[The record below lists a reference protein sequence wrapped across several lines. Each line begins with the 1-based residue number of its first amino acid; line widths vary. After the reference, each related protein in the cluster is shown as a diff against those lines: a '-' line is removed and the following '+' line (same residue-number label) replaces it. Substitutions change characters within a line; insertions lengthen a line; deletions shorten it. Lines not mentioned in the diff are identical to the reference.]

1 MAYEILLDDFLAK
14 LSKKGIDISKLTIEE
29 ESTTD
34 RLNITKEFVYPI
46 KCSIDNFSKNN
57 QRLFTYNQIIKNT
70 PQTWGVFYYL
80 IIC

>member
-34 RLNITKEFVYPI
+34 RLNITKEEEGSPTFRFHNGKHWQPRTFLL
-46 KCSIDNFSKNN
+46 KWHSK
-57 QRLFTYNQIIKNT
+57 QHELRR
-70 PQTWGVFYYL
+70 
-80 IIC
+80 

>member
-34 RLNITKEFVYPI
+34 RLNITKEFVSPI
-46 KCSIDNFSKNN
+46 KCSNLLPKE
-57 QRLFTYNQIIKNT
+57 L
-70 PQTWGVFYYL
+70 V
-80 IIC
+80 